1 MRQRGWRNRALLRTW
16 PYLRPYRRHIAAIV
30 TTSVFG
36 SAAQLSLPLIIAAV
50 IDGPLKRGDHAGI
63 VRWCAIAIA
72 LAAFEISL
80 TFVRRIL
87 LSTVATNVETHLRDD
102 LYAHLQ
108 RLDVGFHDRWQSGQ
122 LLSRATTDLSIVR
135 RFVGFGSIF
144 FVLISVQVSAIFVVL
159 LVLDWPLA
167 LLTFAAAIP
176 VVLLCRKF
184 ERDYYAVVRSIQ
196 DQTGDLTTTIE
207 EAARGIRVIKAFG
220 RSRESF
226 AGFDEQCTQI
236 YDTQISR
243 IRLHTRFVW
252 VLGVIPN
259 LTLTA
264 VLLAGILA
272 VGSGSLSLGDLVA
285 FVSYVIILTFPLEI
299 LGWIMAL
306 AGEAETA
313 AGRVYEV
320 FDTEPMIVDR
330 PGAVT
335 LPTVHGEVRFESV
348 GFRYPGS
355 ERTALSG
362 VDLVVHPGETIA
374 VVGATGSGKTTL
386 VTLLTRLYDPT
397 EGRITL
403 DGHDLRDLTVTNL
416 RSNVGFAFEDPSL
429 FSASV
434 RENLLMGKPDATD
447 DDLAGALHIAQAGF
461 ALDLPWG
468 LETRIGEQGL
478 SLSGGQ
484 RQRLALARA
493 IIGRPRVLVLDD
505 PLSALDVHTEALV
518 EDALRPL
525 LAGCTVF
532 LVVHRPSTIALADRA
547 VLLDRGHLVAVG
559 THHELME
566 HEPRYRAVLSE
577 EAAGAA

>member
-1 MRQRGWRNRALLRTW
+1 MRKQGWRNRALLRTW
-16 PYLRPYRRHIAAIV
+16 PYLRPFRRHIALII
-30 TTSVFG
+30 TSSVL
-36 SAAQLSLPLIIAAV
+36 STAAQVALPLIVATV
-50 IDGPLKRGDHAGI
+50 IDGPLRRGDHAGI
-63 VRWCAIAIA
+63 VRWCLVAVA
-72 LAAFEISL
+72 LAVADIGF
-80 TFVRRIL
+80 TGARRYL
-87 LSTVATNVETHLRDD
+87 LAIVATELETGLRDD

-122 LLSRATTDLSIVR
+122 LLSRATTDLAIVR
-135 RFVGFGSIF
+135 RFLGFGAVF

-159 LVLDWPLA
+159 LVLYWPLA
-167 LLTFAAAIP
+167 LLTFAAAVP
-176 VVLLCRKF
+176 VVMLCRRF
-184 ERDYYAVVRSIQ
+184 ERDYYEVVRSIQ

-207 EAARGIRVIKAFG
+207 EAAKGIRVIKAFG
-220 RSRESF
+220 RRRESF
-226 AGFDEQCTQI
+226 AAFDKQCRQI

-272 VGSGSLSLGDLVA
+272 VGSGSLSLGALVA
-285 FVSYVIILTFPLEI
+285 FVSYVLILTFPLEI

-320 FDTEPMIVDR
+320 FDTEPTILDR
-330 PGAVT
+330 PGAVS
-335 LPTVHGEVRFESV
+335 LENVRGEVRFEGV
-348 GFRYPGS
+348 GFSYPDS
-355 ERTALSG
+355 DRTALAD
-362 VDLVVHPGETIA
+362 VDLVVEAGETIA

-386 VTLLTRLYDPT
+386 VTLMTRLYDPT

-403 DGHDLRDLTVTNL
+403 DGRDLRDLTLTSL
-416 RSNVGFAFEDPSL
+416 RGNVGFAFEDPSL

-434 RENLLMGKPDATD
+434 RENLLMGKPDASEEE
-447 DDLAGALHIAQAGF
+447 LADALRIAQAGF

-468 LETRIGEQGL
+468 LDTRIGEQGL

-493 IIGRPRVLVLDD
+493 IIGKPRVLVLDD
-505 PLSALDVHTEALV
+505 PLSSLDVHTEALV
-518 EDALRPL
+518 QDALRPL
-525 LAGCTVF
+525 LRECTVF
-532 LVVHRPSTIALADRA
+532 LVVHRPSTVALADRA
-547 VLLDRGHLVAVG
+547 VLLERGHLVAVG
-559 THHELME
+559 THHDLME
-566 HEPRYRAVLSE
+566 REPRYRAVLSE
-577 EAAGAA
+577 EAPV

>member
-1 MRQRGWRNRALLRTW
+1 MRQRGWRNRALLRVW
-16 PYLRPYRRHIAAIV
+16 PYLRPYRRHLVVIV
-30 TTSVFG
+30 VSSILST
-36 SAAQLSLPLIIAAV
+36 AAQVALPLIVAVV
-50 IDGPLKRGDHAGI
+50 IDGPLHRGDRAGI
-63 VRWCAIAIA
+63 VRWCALAVG
-72 LAAFEISL
+72 LAAFEIVL
-80 TFVRRIL
+80 NFVRRYL
-87 LSTVATNVETHLRDD
+87 LAIVATELETALRDD

-122 LLSRATTDLSIVR
+122 LLSRATTDLAIVR
-135 RFVGFGSIF
+135 RFVGFGAVF
-144 FVLISVQVSAIFVVL
+144 FVLIGIQVSAIFTVL
-159 LVLDWPLA
+159 LVLDAPLA
-167 LLTFAAAIP
+167 LLTFAAAVP
-176 VVLLCRKF
+176 VVLLCRRF
-184 ERDYYAVVRSIQ
+184 ERAYYEIVRRIQ

-207 EAARGIRVIKAFG
+207 EAAKGLRVIKAFG
-220 RSRESF
+220 RGRESF
-226 AGFDEQCTQI
+226 EGFDAQSRQI
-236 YDTQISR
+236 YDNQLTR

-264 VLLAGILA
+264 VLLAGVLA
-272 VGSGSLSLGDLVA
+272 VGAGRLTLGDLVA
-285 FVSYVIILTFPLEI
+285 FVSYVLILTFPLEV

-320 FDTEPMIVDR
+320 FDTEPAIADR
-330 PGAVT
+330 PGAIS
-335 LPTVHGEVRFESV
+335 LETVRGEVRFEDV
-348 GFRYPGS
+348 VLRYPQS
-355 ERTALSG
+355 DRTALAG
-362 VDLVVHPGETIA
+362 VDLVVYPGETIA

-386 VTLLTRLYDPT
+386 VTLLTRLYDPS

-403 DGHDLRDLTVTNL
+403 DGHDLRDITLSSL
-416 RSNVGFAFEDPSL
+416 RANVGFAFEDPSL

-434 RENLLMGKPDATD
+434 RENLLMGKPDAND
-447 DDLAGALHIAQAGF
+447 DELGDALRIAQAGF

-525 LAGCTVF
+525 LAECTVF

-547 VLLDRGHLVAVG
+547 ILLDRGRVVAVG

-566 HEPRYRAVLSE
+566 REPRYRAVLSE
-577 EAAGAA
+577 EAPV